1 MTSEPTS
8 NAARPAADPTEA
20 AVDAALARLDL
31 PTKASLLAGQDVWS
45 LPAVPDIGLASLVM
59 SDGPIGVRG
68 TRWTA
73 DDPSIALP
81 SPTALAATWDPEL
94 AQRVGQLLAQEA
106 RRKGVH
112 LLLAPTV
119 NLHRS
124 PRGGRHFE
132 AYSEDP
138 LLTSRIGVGY
148 VAGVQ
153 SGGVGTTAKHYVAN
167 DSETERFTVDVVVSE
182 RALRELYLAPFEAIV
197 RDADGWGVMTAYNKV
212 GATTMTEHRRL
223 VGDVLKGEWGFDGVN
238 VSDWTAARD
247 TVGAA
252 LGGLDVAMPGP
263 QTVFGAALVR
273 AVEDG
278 KVPLTVV
285 DEAVRRVLRLAA
297 RVGVLEG
304 APPAVPADLL
314 PAPVDGAALAREVA
328 SRSFVLVHNTGV
340 LPLDP
345 QRLTRVAVTGAA
357 AKEARVL
364 GGGSAQVY
372 PEHIMSPLEGLR
384 RVLPVTY
391 TIGADPRTKLAP
403 AAEGFDL
410 HAVFRDAEGTVLGTQ
425 ALVDGEARWLGDLPE
440 GVSFEAAATVEVA
453 GEFTPDID
461 GRHEFGI
468 AGVGEFR
475 LTVDGTERFAG
486 VQKPDSSDPGAAL
499 LHPPELRVEVDLP
512 AGKPVPVSLT
522 HTLAKAPDIPIA
534 FVSFRFGHANPIS
547 GCGRPDRGGGCGRC
561 RGRRRRRAR
570 GDDGRGR
577 VGGLRQGVARAT
589 RRPGRTRA
597 PRGRGQPPHRC
608 GRERRLSGGDA
619 VARRRGRGPAGVVP
633 RPGGRCGAG
642 RRPHRRRRTGR
653 PTAHDLAGTR
663 SRQSC
668 AGRGPDRRRAALR
681 RGRLHRLPRMAA
693 RRCRAGVLVRARTRL
708 HRLGL

>member
-94 AQRVGQLLAQEA
+94 AHRVGQLLAQEA

-384 RVLPVTY
+384 R
-391 TIGADPRTKLAP
+391 GAA
-403 AAEGFDL
+403 GDL
-410 HAVFRDAEGTVLGTQ
+410 HDRRRPAHQ
-425 ALVDGEARWLGDLPE
+425 ARA
-440 GVSFEAAATVEVA
+440 
-453 GEFTPDID
+453 
-461 GRHEFGI
+461 
-468 AGVGEFR
+468 
-475 LTVDGTERFAG
+475 
-486 VQKPDSSDPGAAL
+486 
-499 LHPPELRVEVDLP
+499 
-512 AGKPVPVSLT
+512 
-522 HTLAKAPDIPIA
+522 
-534 FVSFRFGHANPIS
+534 
-547 GCGRPDRGGGCGRC
+547 
-561 RGRRRRRAR
+561 RGRRFRPA
-570 GDDGRGR
+570 
-577 VGGLRQGVARAT
+577 GGV
-589 RRPGRTRA
+589 PGR
-597 PRGRGQPPHRC
+597 RGHGP
-608 GRERRLSGGDA
+608 GDA
-619 VARRRGRGPAGVVP
+619 SSG
-633 RPGGRCGAG
+633 
-642 RRPHRRRRTGR
+642 
-653 PTAHDLAGTR
+653 
-663 SRQSC
+663 
-668 AGRGPDRRRAALR
+668 
-681 RGRLHRLPRMAA
+681 
-693 RRCRAGVLVRARTRL
+693 
-708 HRLGL
+708 